1 MSRRSLRFLT
11 DDPPAPSPADQ
22 LAGTMFAPDWPERAP
37 APRTE
42 QRELPIEGTLEER
55 YIAWRNTEEGRTVY
69 DAFKDRALSAVRAGQ
84 RPMKRKI
91 WEQLRGLYGSLNN
104 NLLRA
109 ITEELD
115 RTEPELRGRFEF
127 RERTAA

>member
-1 MSRRSLRFLT
+1 
-11 DDPPAPSPADQ
+11 
-22 LAGTMFAPDWPERAP
+22 MFAPDWLERAP

-42 QRELPIEGTLEER
+42 QRELPIEGTYEER
-55 YIAWRNTEEGRTVY
+55 YLAWRATDDGQVVY
-69 DAFKDRALSAVRAGQ
+69 EAFKARALEAVRSGQ

-104 NLLRA
+104 NLVRA